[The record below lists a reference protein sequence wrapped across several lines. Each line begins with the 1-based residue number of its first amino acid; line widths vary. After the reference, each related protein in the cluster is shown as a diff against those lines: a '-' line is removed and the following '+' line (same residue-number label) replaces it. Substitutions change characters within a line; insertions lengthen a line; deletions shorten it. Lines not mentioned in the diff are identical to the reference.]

1 VPAVS
6 AENEA
11 YLEGQQLLRRLAAWE
26 RDVSQI
32 DASDTQCKTEALAKI
47 EAARRLL
54 AEALSRLSQL
64 V

>member
-1 VPAVS
+1 MS

-26 RDVSQI
+26 RDVSRI
-32 DASDTQCKTEALAKI
+32 DASDTQCKADALAKI
-47 EAARRLL
+47 QAARDLL
-54 AEALSRLSQL
+54 SEALSRLSGL